1 MRDHYIITSI
11 DGKYAQLQK
20 LPSKFTSPKHTVN
33 LSKLY
38 SAGNMNITGPENS
51 DESEYEI
58 EHNGYIQSETSEGED
73 RNNNK
78 EEVEEHQ
85 NVQH

>member
-1 MRDHYIITSI
+1 
-11 DGKYAQLQK
+11 
-20 LPSKFTSPKHTVN
+20 
-33 LSKLY
+33 
-38 SAGNMNITGPENS
+38 MNITGHEDS
-51 DESEYEI
+51 DESDYEI

>member
-1 MRDHYIITSI
+1 M
-11 DGKYAQLQK
+11 
-20 LPSKFTSPKHTVN
+20 N

-38 SAGNMNITGPENS
+38 SAGNMKITGHEDS
-51 DESEYEI
+51 DESDYEI
-58 EHNGYIQSETSEGED
+58 EHNGYIQSETSKGED

-85 NVQH
+85 NV

>member
-1 MRDHYIITSI
+1 MRDRYIITTI
-11 DGKYAQLQK
+11 DGKYAQLSK
-20 LPSKFTSPKHTVN
+20 LPSKFISPKHTVN

-38 SAGNMNITGPENS
+38 SAGNMKITGHEDS
-51 DESEYEI
+51 DESDYEI
-58 EHNGYIQSETSEGED
+58 EHNGYIQSETSKGED

-85 NVQH
+85 NV

>member
-38 SAGNMNITGPENS
+38 SAGNMNITGHEDS
-51 DESEYEI
+51 DESDYEI
-58 EHNGYIQSETSEGED
+58 EHNGYIQSKTSKGED